1 MSDQDSTKQ
10 ETNSISTTHSKT
22 DETSVLHALGDLE
35 DAEKS
40 TSLNAEHEHELGNV
54 NAMAEDQDNADA
66 GDFALLDEAIAELEN
81 DESIVDQNIPTLSD
95 IVEPDSQAMTDIDE
109 MLTEVASG
117 AVPTLNHVATEAV
130 TPENT
135 PQEEPHS
142 EISSAAPASKAESF
156 DSGVA
161 TTASSTTPA
170 AAVSAIEESD
180 TTEPPKSRATR
191 HSALEFNSTNPPPEE
206 EMFTASELILAEDE
220 TQESYSR
227 PARSAEHHVNLGGE
241 NSAGLSISIPYTLHS
256 QLSKKIDNLVIE
268 ATTSMTNELHHQLTL
283 RLNGL
288 LAQSVEAVLPKLI
301 DQMAHSLRD
310 EVNHQ
315 VKQQLPN
322 IINEVLGKTSISK

>member
-1 MSDQDSTKQ
+1 MSDQDSTKP
-10 ETNSISTTHSKT
+10 ETNSISASHSKI

-40 TSLNAEHEHELGNV
+40 TALNAEHEHELGNV
-54 NAMAEDQDNADA
+54 NSMADQDNADA

-81 DESIVDQNIPTLSD
+81 DESVADQNIPTLSD

-109 MLTEVASG
+109 MLTEAASG
-117 AVPTLNHVATEAV
+117 AVPTLNHVASEAV
-130 TPENT
+130 TPENA
-135 PQEEPHS
+135 PQEKPHS
-142 EISSAAPASKAESF
+142 EISSATASKAESF
-156 DSGVA
+156 DA
-161 TTASSTTPA
+161 DTPA
-170 AAVSAIEESD
+170 AANSSTQAAEPSP
-180 TTEPPKSRATR
+180 TEPSAEPSKSRATR
-191 HSALEFNSTNPPPEE
+191 HSTLEFNSTNPPPAE

-220 TQESYSR
+220 PQESYSR
-227 PARSAEHHVNLGGE
+227 PLRSAEHHVNLGGE
-241 NSAGLSISIPYTLHS
+241 NSAGLSISIPYALHS

-283 RLNGL
+283 RLDGL
-288 LAQSVEAVLPKLI
+288 LAQSVETVLPKLI

-322 IINEVLGKTSISK
+322 IINEVLGKTNISK